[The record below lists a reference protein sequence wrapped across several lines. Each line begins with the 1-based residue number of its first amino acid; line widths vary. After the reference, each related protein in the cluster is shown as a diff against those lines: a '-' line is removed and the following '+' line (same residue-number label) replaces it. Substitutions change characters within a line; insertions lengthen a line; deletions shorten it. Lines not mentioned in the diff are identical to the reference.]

1 MFSNESWA
9 VNVTTVGEMVD
20 ELSRLPK
27 DMPVQGVLEDT
38 VDAVTMNRRSAS
50 AFVAFEEGG
59 EWTAEEE

>member
-1 MFSNESWA
+1 MFSNGSWA

-38 VDAVTMNRRSAS
+38 VDAVIMNRRYAS